1 MQQSMVHII
10 VYLKKYIYKEM
21 FIYYFIMYNFKDNIL
36 KLSRTQDL
44 NELKN
49 EWVIVNE
56 QADYSFDNC
65 NVSAIKI

>member
-1 MQQSMVHII
+1 
-10 VYLKKYIYKEM
+10 
-21 FIYYFIMYNFKDNIL
+21 MYNFKDNIL